1 MNKMQSNEK
10 QMDEI
15 KTKLRESLQIIK
27 MYEWLLD
34 SFVLVSSFM
43 LLNNKKK
50 VHYPLYVLNFFQI
63 SSGFLC

>member
-15 KTKLRESLQIIK
+15 KEKLRESLQIIK

-43 LLNNKKK
+43 LLNNKK
-50 VHYPLYVLNFFQI
+50 
-63 SSGFLC
+63 

>member
-1 MNKMQSNEK
+1 MQSNEK

-15 KTKLRESLQIIK
+15 KEKLRESLQIIK

-43 LLNNKKK
+43 LLNNKK
-50 VHYPLYVLNFFQI
+50 
-63 SSGFLC
+63 